1 MKKRMGKITAILLA
15 AVTACSLTAA
25 CSCGSD
31 NEGRFPASDTIRYI
45 VYSSGGS
52 LDDSDRVEQAVN
64 AITREKLGFGVDFEY
79 LGYDD
84 YANKLGLYMD
94 SNENYD
100 MCYTGSILSGLTYS
114 DRASR
119 GYFRDITELLPEYA
133 PDLYASLKESEDYW
147 EAAKINGKI
156 YGVINEQIFAR
167 SVGLCIDTEIAEAIG
182 LTQEV
187 IDTNNLTYRQ
197 CIELAMDYIKNN
209 SAISPGG
216 VVPSTTLVI
225 GEAWMD
231 IFAQNYAL
239 DSLGTDAIVPGIIEA
254 GKDSTTVIN
263 QYESEYFKEFAEFCV
278 DMYQKGYI
286 SKEQASN
293 PVTANQ
299 RVRITGTYKP
309 GAEATLYNAIGRRF
323 TQFRFGTPLLTTY
336 NVTTS
341 MSAINVKSGNADKCL
356 KFMNLM
362 YTDKALYNLVALGEE
377 GLDYNWKTDV
387 DDNGEEY
394 NYISYVKTS
403 KYKLNTD
410 WSVGTEFNVYRKYLQ
425 SATVVEDTKALN
437 ANSKKSPAYGFT
449 FLPSSSLR
457 TTISSCYMIAYTEIK
472 KFLNGTY
479 DDTKTVDQMIDELN
493 TSLKN
498 NGLMDIINAKQTQ
511 LNAFLGK

>member
-1 MKKRMGKITAILLA
+1 MKKKMGKITALLLA
-15 AVTACSLTAA
+15 AVTACSFTA
-25 CSCGSD
+25 CGSGGEEV
-31 NEGRFPASDTIRYI
+31 NRFPASDTIRYI

-52 LDDSDRVEQAVN
+52 LDDSDRVEEAVN
-64 AITREKLGFGVDFEY
+64 KITQKELGFSVDFEY

-94 SNENYD
+94 SDENYD

-119 GYFRDITELLPEYA
+119 GYFRDITELLPTYA
-133 PDLYASLKESEDYW
+133 PELYNSLSAEIWD
-147 EAAKINGKI
+147 AAKINGKI

-167 SVGLCIDTEIAEAIG
+167 SVGLCIDTEIAEAID
-182 LTQEV
+182 LTQDK
-187 IDTNNLTYRQ
+187 IDSENLTYKQ
-197 CIELAMDYIKNN
+197 CINMAMEYIKG
-209 SAISPGG
+209 SASISPGG

-254 GKDSTTVIN
+254 GSDSTTVIN

-278 DMYQKGYI
+278 EMYQKGYI
-286 SKEQASN
+286 SKDQASN

-309 GAEATLYNAIGRRF
+309 GSEATLYNAIGRKF

-341 MSAINVKSGNADKCL
+341 MSAINVRSGNADKCL

-362 YTDKALYNLVALGEE
+362 YTNKELYNLVALGEE
-377 GLDYNWKTDV
+377 GLDYNWKTDL
-387 DDNGEEY
+387 DDNGQPY
-394 NYISYVKTS
+394 DYISYVKTS

-425 SATVVEDTKALN
+425 NATVVEDTKKLN
-437 ANSKKSPAYGFT
+437 ANSKRSPAYGFT
-449 FLPSSSLR
+449 FLPSSNIR
-457 TTISSCYMIAYTEIK
+457 TTVSSCYMIAYTEIK

-479 DDTKTVDQMIDELN
+479 DDTKTVQQMINELN
-493 TSLKN
+493 ESLRS

-511 LNAFLGK
+511 LNAFLKK